1 MTPHACA
8 EISVAI
14 ATRDRPELLARLLE
28 ALRAGDLHPREVVVV
43 DQSGDDRSERIS
55 RERASGNLEIRYVRD
70 YGKGLASAQNRAF
83 SHAQCPVIAVTDD
96 DCVPAADWLAVMENR
111 FSAERELGALTG
123 PVFPLPADD
132 ADLVPVSTR
141 TSPLVRTFS
150 GRHVPW
156 EVGSGNNFAVRREWL
171 EIVRGNDERLGPGAS
186 GQGGVDMDLFYRLLR
201 SGARIRYDP
210 ACLVQ
215 HAKATKEERLAR
227 RAPYGHG
234 IGADVAIWLRR
245 GDLSRSGFSR
255 GGSRCAF
262 AASAL
267 AYVAATGRS
276 LTRRRSFS
284 GGRPEACSSAS
295 VRGENALRPTGGRL
309 PRRNE
314 AVVEP
319 LEQGRG
325 SVPGQMLTGPR
336 VRGLADR

>member
-234 IGADVAIWLRR
+234 IGADVAIWLRE
-245 GDLSRSGFSR
+245 GDL
-255 GGSRCAF
+255 F
-262 AASAL
+262 ALWVLARWLAMRLRRLGAGVRRRDRTL
-267 AYVAATGRS
+267 AYEEALVLGGTARGLLFGLRAGRERPTS
-276 LTRRRSFS
+276 Y
-284 GGRPEACSSAS
+284 GRPPP
-295 VRGENALRPTGGRL
+295 PT
-309 PRRNE
+309 E
-314 AVVEP
+314 
-319 LEQGRG
+319 
-325 SVPGQMLTGPR
+325 
-336 VRGLADR
+336 